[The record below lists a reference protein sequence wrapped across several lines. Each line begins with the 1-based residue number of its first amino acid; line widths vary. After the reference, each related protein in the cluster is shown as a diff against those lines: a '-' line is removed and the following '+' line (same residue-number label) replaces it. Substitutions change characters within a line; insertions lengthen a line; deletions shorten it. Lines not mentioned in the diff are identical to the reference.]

1 MLYNKIQERKKW
13 RESIMRKNNRHSKK
27 NTVRYKWHSG
37 TLLAEKHCKI
47 VSYSSKYLWNTIFL
61 HLKFAYQGKLL

>member
-1 MLYNKIQERKKW
+1 ME
-13 RESIMRKNNRHSKK
+13 RKNNRHS
-27 NTVRYKWHSG
+27 NTHTARYKWHSG
-37 TLLAEKHCKI
+37 TLSAEKHCKI